1 MLNSRASGHAQF
13 QGFFTPLV
21 FYFYRIDRQRRIGHD
36 NKSGFYI
43 KICRRYGAN
52 SVFLNINTI
61 DEQKSKIHRPFDRR
75 DNVGKRYLPALFHK
89 HCQDERNFSFPRM
102 LGDLLGGGNRNPVVD
117 LRENGDELILSAD
130 ISGFD
135 PRDLDITVDGS
146 VVILKGNRR
155 REEIREQPGYYF
167 AARSRH
173 SFYRVIPLPADV
185 KSEKT
190 VARCNNGVL
199 ELKMVKGKTFVR
211 SFKPL
216 VVSED
221 NS

>member
-1 MLNSRASGHAQF
+1 M
-13 QGFFTPLV
+13 
-21 FYFYRIDRQRRIGHD
+21 
-36 NKSGFYI
+36 
-43 KICRRYGAN
+43 
-52 SVFLNINTI
+52 
-61 DEQKSKIHRPFDRR
+61 E
-75 DNVGKRYLPALFHK
+75 KRYLPALFHK
-89 HCQDERNFSFPRM
+89 HCQDEPNFSFPRM

-167 AARSRH
+167 AVRSRY
-173 SFYRVIPLPADV
+173 SFYRAIPLPADV

-216 VVSED
+216 MVSAD